1 MKRWQ
6 RIAIMLLSPLVPL
19 SVTGTASAS
28 NGNETAPILAD
39 IVTRIAVIIDAV
51 LGYFV
56 TGTNL
61 TESKGTDLVAS
72 LATIVHNAVDF
83 VAQMLVLFVDTTP
96 S

>member
-6 RIAIMLLSPLVPL
+6 RIAIILLAPLVPASL
-19 SVTGTASAS
+19 TGTASAS
-28 NGNETAPILAD
+28 NGNVTAPILAD

-56 TGTNL
+56 TGNNL
-61 TESKGTDLVAS
+61 TEAKGTDLVAS
-72 LATIVHNAVDF
+72 LATIVHNAVTF
-83 VAQMLVLFVDTTP
+83 AAQMLVLFVNTTL

>member
-6 RIAIMLLSPLVPL
+6 RIAIILLAPLVPVSL
-19 SVTGTASAS
+19 TGTASAS
-28 NGNETAPILAD
+28 NGNEAAPIMAD
-39 IVTRIAVIIDAV
+39 IVTRIATIIDAL

-72 LATIVHNAVDF
+72 LATIVHYAVEF
-83 VAQMLVLFVDTTP
+83 VAQMLVLFVNTTP